1 MAIFSFWD
9 YLMLVLT
16 LIVSAG
22 IGVYY
27 RFTGGKQKTTKE
39 YFLADGGVSIVPVSF
54 SLVASFMSAISL
66 MGLSMEMYT
75 YGTLFLVINVAYI
88 YGTAVSAYLYLPV
101 FFKMQATS
109 AYEVIRN
116 DSFNSQWVPTVTLPQ
131 FVTFKYLEKRF
142 GKTTRVFASLSYSL
156 QMILYMGIV
165 LYAPALTLE
174 AITNISKTNSIL
186 IIGE

>member
-1 MAIFSFWD
+1 
-9 YLMLVLT
+9 MLVLT
-16 LIVSAG
+16 LLVSAG
-22 IGVYY
+22 IGIYY

-66 MGLSMEMYT
+66 MGLSTEIYSF
-75 YGTLFLVINVAYI
+75 GTLFLLINISYI
-88 YGTAVSAYLYLPV
+88 YGTAISAYLYLPV

-109 AYEVIRN
+109 AYEVIQISN
-116 DSFNSQWVPTVTLPQ
+116 LNKNFIFNRLLALFLP
-131 FVTFKYLEKRF
+131 VKYLEKRF
-142 GKTTRVFASLSYSL
+142 GATTRLCASLAYSL

-174 AITNISKTNSIL
+174 AITNISKMNAIL
-186 IIGE
+186 IIGMYHLY